1 MSVNAGTHTRSI
13 PLGATKPLAIAM
25 AFTAWFKAPA
35 PIACISALP
44 FSLSTPAKAPA
55 TELGLD
61 FDAVL
66 SRLVN
71 EKLVQKFA
79 LKFLDDP
86 SFQNLKDA
94 LDSKDVET
102 AFRAA
107 HTLKGVCLN
116 LGFDNLYPSSKD
128 LTELLRAGSMDG
140 YEDLFAEVEKEYN
153 RTCEALRKV
162 S

>member
-1 MSVNAGTHTRSI
+1 MTIRE
-13 PLGATKPLAIAM
+13 
-25 AFTAWFKAPA
+25 
-35 PIACISALP
+35 CYD
-44 FSLSTPAKAPA
+44 
-55 TELGLD
+55 ELGLD

-116 LGFDNLYPSSKD
+116 PSSKD

-140 YEDLFAEVEKEYN
+140 YEDLFVEVEKEYN

-162 S
+162 A

>member
-1 MSVNAGTHTRSI
+1 MTIRE
-13 PLGATKPLAIAM
+13 
-25 AFTAWFKAPA
+25 
-35 PIACISALP
+35 CYD
-44 FSLSTPAKAPA
+44 
-55 TELGLD
+55 ELGLD

-128 LTELLRAGSMDG
+128 LTELLRAGGMDG

-162 S
+162 A

>member
-1 MSVNAGTHTRSI
+1 MTIRECYG
-13 PLGATKPLAIAM
+13 
-25 AFTAWFKAPA
+25 
-35 PIACISALP
+35 
-44 FSLSTPAKAPA
+44 
-55 TELGLD
+55 ELGLD

-107 HTLKGVCLN
+107 HTLN

-162 S
+162 A

>member
-1 MSVNAGTHTRSI
+1 MTIRECYG
-13 PLGATKPLAIAM
+13 
-25 AFTAWFKAPA
+25 
-35 PIACISALP
+35 
-44 FSLSTPAKAPA
+44 
-55 TELGLD
+55 ELGLD

-102 AFRAA
+102 AFRA
-107 HTLKGVCLN
+107 
-116 LGFDNLYPSSKD
+116 
-128 LTELLRAGSMDG
+128 
-140 YEDLFAEVEKEYN
+140 EVEKEYN

-162 S
+162 A

>member
-1 MSVNAGTHTRSI
+1 MTVKECYAK
-13 PLGATKPLAIAM
+13 LGGDYEDVVKRLM
-25 AFTAWFKAPA
+25 
-35 PIACISALP
+35 
-44 FSLSTPAKAPA
+44 
-55 TELGLD
+55 GD
-61 FDAVL
+61 VL
-66 SRLVN
+66 VER
-71 EKLVQKFA
+71 FM
-79 LKFLDDP
+79 LKFLDDG
-86 SFQNLKDA
+86 SYQELVNALKEGRDE
-94 LDSKDVET
+94 D

-162 S
+162 A

>member
-1 MSVNAGTHTRSI
+1 MTIRE
-13 PLGATKPLAIAM
+13 
-25 AFTAWFKAPA
+25 
-35 PIACISALP
+35 CYE
-44 FSLSTPAKAPA
+44 
-55 TELGLD
+55 ELGLD

-66 SRLVN
+66 SRLIN
-71 EKLVQKFA
+71 ERLVQKFA

-128 LTELLRAGSMDG
+128 LTELLRPGSMDG

-162 S
+162 A

>member
-1 MSVNAGTHTRSI
+1 MTIRE
-13 PLGATKPLAIAM
+13 
-25 AFTAWFKAPA
+25 
-35 PIACISALP
+35 CYD
-44 FSLSTPAKAPA
+44 
-55 TELGLD
+55 ELGLD

-128 LTELLRAGSMDG
+128 LTEPIRAGSMDG

-162 S
+162 A

>member
-1 MSVNAGTHTRSI
+1 MTIRECYG
-13 PLGATKPLAIAM
+13 
-25 AFTAWFKAPA
+25 
-35 PIACISALP
+35 
-44 FSLSTPAKAPA
+44 
-55 TELGLD
+55 ELGLD

-102 AFRAA
+102 ARRRNQRSCHVRPA
-107 HTLKGVCLN
+107 GR
-116 LGFDNLYPSSKD
+116 SSGQRRRWHEHSGIK
-128 LTELLRAGSMDG
+128 R
-140 YEDLFAEVEKEYN
+140 KN
-153 RTCEALRKV
+153 RHAK

>member
-1 MSVNAGTHTRSI
+1 MTIRECYG
-13 PLGATKPLAIAM
+13 
-25 AFTAWFKAPA
+25 
-35 PIACISALP
+35 
-44 FSLSTPAKAPA
+44 
-55 TELGLD
+55 ELGLD

-128 LTELLRAGSMDG
+128 LTELLLAGSMDG
-140 YEDLFAEVEKEYN
+140 YEDLVAEVEKEYN

-162 S
+162 A